1 MLSELV
7 RQLSEDASTALSSM
21 HRPPHTKSDNSSA
34 TKSDNPSA
42 TKMQSYSAG
51 NKTCVV
57 QSAYDSGVATPNPVG
72 TPCTVD
78 TAVLNRQ
85 LAIARDTIERY
96 ERNRAVIQST
106 VQLAG
111 EECRKKNKIIA
122 EKDKIIAEK
131 DKIITDKDEVIT
143 DKDKMIKEKD
153 KIIEKNEKKIE
164 SLTEDLTVSASTLF
178 FFFSGTFCLLS

>member
-7 RQLSEDASTALSSM
+7 RQLSEDASTALSST

-57 QSAYDSGVATPNPVG
+57 QSAYDSGVATPIPVG

-111 EECRKKNKIIA
+111 EECRKKN
-122 EKDKIIAEK
+122 KIIAEK

>member
-57 QSAYDSGVATPNPVG
+57 QSAYDSGVATPIPVG

-111 EECRKKNKIIA
+111 EECRKKKQDHSGKGQDHSGKGQDHNGQGRGHNGQGQDDKGKGQDHR
-122 EKDKIIAEK
+122 EKRE
-131 DKIITDKDEVIT
+131 
-143 DKDKMIKEKD
+143 
-153 KIIEKNEKKIE
+153 
-164 SLTEDLTVSASTLF
+164 ED
-178 FFFSGTFCLLS
+178 